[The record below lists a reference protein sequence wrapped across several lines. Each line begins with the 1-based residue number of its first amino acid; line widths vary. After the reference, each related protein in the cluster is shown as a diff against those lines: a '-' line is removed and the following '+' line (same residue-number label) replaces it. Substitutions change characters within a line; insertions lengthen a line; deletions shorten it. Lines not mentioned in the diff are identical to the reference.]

1 MLNIIGTCMQNFK
14 KLTSEKTRLFSFK
27 AVHCFCCRLYFWAER
42 PAVHSTYATV
52 FEARPSLAGLAV
64 RDGIVNVFMVM
75 VMVSRQLQTHGWNER
90 KATWAY
96 GIPGTCV
103 RILQRKSTIEYV
115 LFLFLVERDN

>member
-1 MLNIIGTCMQNFK
+1 MQRK
-14 KLTSEKTRLFSFK
+14 PSP
-27 AVHCFCCRLYFWAER
+27 HCFWAER
-42 PAVHSTYATV
+42 ADVHSTYATV
-52 FEARPSLAGLAV
+52 FEARPSLAGLSG